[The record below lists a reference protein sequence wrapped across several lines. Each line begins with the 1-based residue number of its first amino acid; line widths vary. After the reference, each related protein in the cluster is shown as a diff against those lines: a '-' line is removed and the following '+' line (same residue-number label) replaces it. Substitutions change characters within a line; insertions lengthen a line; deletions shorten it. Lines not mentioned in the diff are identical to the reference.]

1 MNALE
6 ARDLQF
12 AYPDGTTALDEI
24 DLTIEAGERVAILGP
39 NGAGKSTL
47 LSLLAGLRDP
57 AGGDVTYFETDN
69 PADALRD
76 RIAHCPQAPADYLF
90 NATVREDLEYGP
102 AQLEIDRREAD
113 KRVEILADEFDLEG
127 LIEKPPFRLS
137 GGEQRRAGLA
147 AALTVE
153 PDLLLLDEPV
163 ADVDAG
169 HRETIFDALDRRNEA
184 GTTIV
189 VSTPNADLVPRV
201 ADRVV
206 LLDRAGS
213 IARDGPVR
221 DVLTDGTSLRDV
233 GVSPPKLVSAFQR
246 AGSDDPPLSVEEAVE
261 KLRAFAAKSD
271 EMTDEQ

>member
-1 MNALE
+1 MNALD

-12 AYPDGTTALDEI
+12 AYPDGTTALDGIE
-24 DLTIEAGERVAILGP
+24 LTIEAGERVAILGP

-47 LSLLAGLRDP
+47 LSLLAGLREP
-57 AGGDVTYFETDN
+57 ASGDVTYFETDD

-102 AQLEIDRREAD
+102 AQLDVDRADAEA
-113 KRVEILADEFDLEG
+113 RIADLTAEFDLDG
-127 LIEKPPFRLS
+127 LVDKPPFRLS
-137 GGEQRRAGLA
+137 GGEQRRAALA
-147 AALTVE
+147 AALAVE

-184 GTTIV
+184 GTTVV
-189 VSTPNADLVPRV
+189 VSTPSADLVPRV

-221 DVLTDGTSLRDV
+221 DVLTDGTTLRDV
-233 GVSPPKLVSAFQR
+233 GVSPPRLVSTFQR
-246 AGSDDPPLSVEEAVE
+246 AGSDDPPLSVEDAVE
-261 KLRAFAAKSD
+261 KLRAFSAESD

>member
-1 MNALE
+1 MKALD
-6 ARDLQF
+6 ARDLRF
-12 AYPDGTTALDEI
+12 AYPDGTTALDGI

-57 AGGDVTYFETDN
+57 AGGDVTYFETDD

-76 RIAHCPQAPADYLF
+76 RIAHCPQTPADYLF

-102 AQLEIDRREAD
+102 AQLDVDRSVAQERIAD
-113 KRVEILADEFDLEG
+113 LAAEFDLAG

-137 GGEQRRAGLA
+137 GGEQRRAALA
-147 AALTVE
+147 AALAVD

-169 HRETIFDALDRRNEA
+169 HRETIVDALDRRNEA

-189 VSTPNADLVPRV
+189 VSTPDADLVPRV

-213 IARDGPVR
+213 IVCDGPVR
-221 DVLTDGTSLRDV
+221 DILTDSDLLRDV
-233 GVSPPKLVSAFQR
+233 GVSPPRVTDAFSR
-246 AGSDDPPLSVEEAVE
+246 AEVPNPPITVEETVDR
-261 KLRAFAAKSD
+261 LSD
-271 EMTDEQ
+271 MIDDADR